1 MHKMPLKVYLPR
13 KTQVQ
18 NGQVEINES
27 HEYSYINEYF
37 ENHVLSGCQL
47 KYFYTDVLNSND
59 LANISARNRV
69 NNSFSKKVHAY
80 SVGTSF
86 V

>member
-27 HEYSYINEYF
+27 HEYSYIQYIPMTWPTSLPEIELITHFQKRFMLIVWGHHLY
-37 ENHVLSGCQL
+37 
-47 KYFYTDVLNSND
+47 
-59 LANISARNRV
+59 NIS
-69 NNSFSKKVHAY
+69 
-80 SVGTSF
+80 
-86 V
+86 